1 MTGGMTAHGPGFQ
14 ANSARIN
21 AAFKLTRTGDS

>member
-1 MTGGMTAHGPGFQ
+1 MAAHGPGFQ

-21 AAFKLTRTGDS
+21 AAFKLARTGDS